1 MTSALLGSDELAD
14 LILELR
20 ESGYD
25 VGTEECLN
33 AQRLML
39 ALAAFGVE
47 ASSPSDLE
55 PYLSPLFCSSPVDQE
70 RFGPVYQRWARARF
84 PSVEAPAGRGL
95 EGARQNVAS
104 APRLIHRFQPWQY
117 VAALCFLVSVGL
129 IAWLWRVERAG
140 RQFQAVHGV
149 VLNADSEPAAD
160 AQVYCGARIG
170 ASDAQGRFE
179 CSFRPIDYPVRLA
192 AVRNSARIET
202 QLTAPPGS
210 TITLRLPK
218 PSAATTKQATKQA
231 SYINLVTKPLVV
243 KTYFYYYWWIFGA
256 IVSLPLLILG
266 GWLIWIYLPRS
277 RLVRWRRGGI
287 PKLDR
292 LPVSGGQIGLFKAEG
307 FRRAAQELRRHRQV
321 GSSDLNAEKTIVATV
336 ERAGRFSPIYLLRQ
350 ALPDYLILIDRANRR
365 DHLAEFFD
373 GFVKYLRGTDVF
385 VESYTFNSDPRLLY
399 KDGDPAKSEALT
411 DLAARFPD
419 HTLLVFSDARGVV
432 SSLSGRLQ
440 PWTEIFSSWRERALL
455 VPEDAELDPHIEY
468 LLTESGFLVVP
479 QSSEGMIRLAG
490 VLHTGLLEHAG
501 NRGPVEYP
509 PLLREEPERWLRL
522 PPEPSS
528 IGRLLMQISRY
539 LGGEGFTWLGA
550 CAVYP
555 QLDWNLTLYLGSRL
569 KGAAPD
575 TRLLSK
581 IVRLPWFRHG
591 FMPDWLRSALILS
604 LPAERRR
611 QVREAMQELLLTALE
626 SPRDGFALEIA
637 TGVKPVRQ
645 PLWKRIALLN
655 LLRTEPGSSPFRDY
669 VLLSFLAGRESK
681 DLSPLLPRRLSSYF
695 RRFTHPRRPWIP
707 AMAAVLVSCTAA
719 ASLWKWYPPRSAP
732 PPLFVDT
739 PPAVPG
745 DALVRKNPIEVAP
758 GTVSTAPV
766 TTVVTTAVTTTV
778 APKKDQINGGTY
790 YVYGQPVEDIYFDRK
805 SSAIRK
811 SEISKLVK
819 IAASIKKLSPSQRVW
834 LEANG
839 DGTDAAAAEVSLS
852 YDRGLAVQNFLLQQG
867 VSGLS
872 LNAIVY
878 ANKHAVC
885 TPTDNLCLERNRF
898 VHFAERDPAAPAS
911 TQVARS
917 GPTLANPAPTGAA
930 PANRVPTF
938 EEAAQIDAFNKDLAA
953 GGVTSAP
960 FKTPPLASGNRL
972 DAALAEQIDKWK
984 PIFTSVLAKYPTLKL
999 DISVTASRD
1008 GKETDAALEEE
1019 IGKLINSH
1027 LGMLTR
1033 TSYSFA
1039 VTGEV
1044 CSADP
1049 LPGCNYVKF
1058 AATLP
1063 TQ

>member
-14 LILELR
+14 LVLELR

-55 PYLSPLFCSSPVDQE
+55 PYLSPLFCSSPVDQD

-84 PSVEAPAGRGL
+84 PTVEAPAGQRP
-95 EGARQNVAS
+95 ESVRQNVAS

-117 VAALCFLVSVGL
+117 VAALCFLLSVGL

-149 VLNADSEPAAD
+149 VVTADSEPAAD

-192 AVRNSARIET
+192 AVRNSVRAET

-218 PSAATTKQATKQA
+218 PSATVTKQAG
-231 SYINLVTKPLVV
+231 YINLVTEPVV
-243 KTYFYYYWWIFGA
+243 IKTYFYYYWWIFGA

-266 GWLIWIYLPRS
+266 AWLIWIYLPRS

-292 LPVSGGQIGLFKAEG
+292 LPVSGGQIGLFKTEG

-336 ERAGRFSPIYLLRQ
+336 ERAGRFSPVYLLRQ
-350 ALPDYLILIDRANRR
+350 ALPDYLVLIDRANRR

-373 GFVKYLRGTDVF
+373 GFVKYLRATDVF

-399 KDGDPAKSEALT
+399 KDGDTAKSEALT

-419 HTLLVFSDARGVV
+419 HTLLVFSDARGMV

-479 QSSEGMIRLAG
+479 QSSDGMIRLAG

-528 IGRLLMQISRY
+528 IGLLLMQIRRY
-539 LGGEGFTWLGA
+539 LGGDGFNWLGA

-555 QLDWNLTLYLGSRL
+555 QLDWNLTLYLGGRL

-591 FMPDWLRSALILS
+591 YMPDWLRSALILS

-611 QVREAMQELLLTALE
+611 QVREAMQALLLTALE

-637 TGVKPVRQ
+637 TSVKPVRQ

-669 VLLSFLAGRESK
+669 VMLSFLAGRESK

-719 ASLWKWYPPRSAP
+719 ASLWKWYPPRSEP

-739 PPAVPG
+739 PPAVPDRAVYG
-745 DALVRKNPIEVAP
+745 TPRDLPYPPDA
-758 GTVSTAPV
+758 TPV
-766 TTVVTTAVTTTV
+766 TTPV
-778 APKKDQINGGTY
+778 AHKNDRLNGGTY
-790 YVYGQPVEDIYFDRK
+790 YVYGQPMEDIYFNRK

-811 SEISKLVK
+811 SEIPKLVK
-819 IAASIKKLSPSQRVW
+819 IAASLKKLSPSQGVW
-834 LEANG
+834 IEAYGNETEG
-839 DGTDAAAAEVSLS
+839 AWSSIIDG
-852 YDRGLAVQNFLLQQG
+852 RGLAVQRFLVQQG
-867 VSGLS
+867 VSL
-872 LNAIVY
+872 
-878 ANKHAVC
+878 
-885 TPTDNLCLERNRF
+885 
-898 VHFAERDPAAPAS
+898 
-911 TQVARS
+911 
-917 GPTLANPAPTGAA
+917 
-930 PANRVPTF
+930 
-938 EEAAQIDAFNKDLAA
+938 
-953 GGVTSAP
+953 
-960 FKTPPLASGNRL
+960 RL
-972 DAALAEQIDKWK
+972 
-984 PIFTSVLAKYPTLKL
+984 
-999 DISVTASRD
+999 R
-1008 GKETDAALEEE
+1008 
-1019 IGKLINSH
+1019 
-1027 LGMLTR
+1027 
-1033 TSYSFA
+1033 
-1039 VTGEV
+1039 
-1044 CSADP
+1044 
-1049 LPGCNYVKF
+1049 
-1058 AATLP
+1058 
-1063 TQ
+1063 